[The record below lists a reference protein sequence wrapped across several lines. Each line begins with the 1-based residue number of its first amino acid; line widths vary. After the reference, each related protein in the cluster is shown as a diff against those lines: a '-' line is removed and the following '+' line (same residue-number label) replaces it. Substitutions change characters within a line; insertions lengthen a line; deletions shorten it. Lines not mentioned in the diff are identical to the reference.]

1 MQNVLKAAN
10 NTETSR
16 IYLQAPQG
24 IMLQLFVLKIITICI
39 FITNVDSGV
48 PIGKCG
54 LKKYLV

>member
-48 PIGKCG
+48 PIGKC
-54 LKKYLV
+54 LV